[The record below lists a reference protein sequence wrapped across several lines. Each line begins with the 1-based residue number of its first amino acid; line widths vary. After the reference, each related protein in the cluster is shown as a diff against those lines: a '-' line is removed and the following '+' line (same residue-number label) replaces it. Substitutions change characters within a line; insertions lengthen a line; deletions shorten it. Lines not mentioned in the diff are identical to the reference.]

1 MKTDI
6 DCLKNLHAAQLQQLR
21 VFIEDLGYRKAAVR
35 ASEEFNQPIHKH
47 ALQRFM
53 LRAAPAEFLDQDLD
67 SEEASRQILKFAADG
82 QPEFTATSVQILE
95 RLAFQLFQLSLTCN
109 VMDEDMN
116 ALAKVSTMLCRFR
129 NAAVRER
136 MAAVQEGKLKLR
148 QQQLEKSST
157 NDTDAQIE
165 ELNAKIA
172 AAFESHPVLTA
183 IRQAE
188 EAAASHDSDADPL
201 SPPSGQDSDADP
213 LSPPRG
219 EGQGEGCSS
228 ASASACVPPKNENPN
243 RSSALCV
250 PSVPSSVKSA
260 KLAAPK
266 RSDGGSAVNSSF
278 PSLTSAQNRYE
289 NTTQT

>member
-95 RLAFQLFQLSLTCN
+95 KLAFQLSLTCN

-188 EAAASHDSDADPL
+188 ESAAFSDPNLNPNLNPTPPTDSNP
-201 SPPSGQDSDADP
+201 
-213 LSPPRG
+213 
-219 EGQGEGCSS
+219 ESS
-228 ASASACVPPKNENPN
+228 SVPPKNQNPN
-243 RSSALCV
+243 RSSVPCV
-250 PSVPSSVKSA
+250 QSVPPSA
-260 KLAAPK
+260 KF
-266 RSDGGSAVNSSF
+266 AVNSSF
-278 PSLTSAQNRYE
+278 ASLTSIQNSHE